1 MALVKKLLM
10 YLKGTWGQKITAAF
24 MAFHG
29 KESYT
34 KLCHVLISS
43 HKVIKLQRIETA
55 QNISSLVFVDFMEK
69 EVFTQC

>member
-1 MALVKKLLM
+1 
-10 YLKGTWGQKITAAF
+10 

-34 KLCHVLISS
+34 KLCRVLISS
-43 HKVIKLQRIETA
+43 QKVIKLQRIETA

>member
-34 KLCHVLISS
+34 KFCHVLISS